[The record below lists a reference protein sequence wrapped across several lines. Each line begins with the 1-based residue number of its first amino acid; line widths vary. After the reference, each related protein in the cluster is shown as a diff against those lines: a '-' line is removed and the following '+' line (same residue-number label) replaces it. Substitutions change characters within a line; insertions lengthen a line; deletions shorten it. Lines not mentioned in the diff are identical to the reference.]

1 MKPGIRGTV
10 YTASRVVA
18 DPDRLFSPGSVAVA
32 EGAVV
37 AAGAPGDV
45 ARDLP
50 GRFDRVDLPGLLLL
64 PGLVN
69 AHAHLQIPR
78 MPVPGGGPWRSLAF
92 EEWILR
98 VIAWKRGVSP
108 GECSGNVAAAAAE
121 SLSSGTTAVG
131 EIAGPE
137 IGAYSELPLR
147 ARIFAEGVGF
157 LPEVAETVLS
167 SVEAALVRLGELS
180 SASGGKVAP
189 GVSPHTLYTVGP
201 ELLRRLAELGAR
213 LDLPCALHLAES
225 PAESEF
231 LREGTGPIASR
242 LYPAVGRDVSFFR
255 GIGMPVPEYLSRA
268 GLLREGLLLVH
279 AVHLSRKEIDELRIG
294 GARFAL
300 CPRSNEAHG
309 NGSPDLTHFVD
320 AGIPFALGT
329 DSLASVPSLSL
340 WEEMRAA
347 AGLYRGDLAGP
358 ELWRRIFRAA
368 TENGARALRI
378 PSGALKPGGPAD
390 LVAVDDPGGG
400 DDGELFARVGERVGA
415 ANVRLT
421 LVAGERMH
429 ERP

>member
-1 MKPGIRGTV
+1 MKPGMRKTV
-10 YTASRVVA
+10 YVASRLVA
-18 DPDRLFSPGSVAVA
+18 DPERVFSPGAVAIA
-32 EGAVV
+32 EGAVI
-37 AAGAPGDV
+37 AAGPPGDV

-78 MPVPGGGPWRSLAF
+78 IPAPGGGAWRSLSF
-92 EEWILR
+92 VEWILR

-108 GECSGNVAAAAAE
+108 EECSGNVAAAAAE
-121 SLSSGTTAVG
+121 SIFSGTTAVG

-137 IGAYSELPLR
+137 IGAYSVLPLR
-147 ARIFAEGVGF
+147 GRIFAEGVGF

-167 SVEAALVRLGELS
+167 SVEAAVVRLGELS
-180 SASGGKVAP
+180 SARGGRIAP

-201 ELLRRLAELGAR
+201 DLLRRLAELGTR
-213 LDLPCALHLAES
+213 LDLPVALHLAES
-225 PAESEF
+225 RAEMEF
-231 LREGTGPIASR
+231 LRDGKGEVGSR
-242 LYPAVGRDVSFFR
+242 LYPAVGKEVSFFR
-255 GIGMPVPEYLSRA
+255 GIGMPVPEYLARA
-268 GLLREGLLLVH
+268 GMLREGVVLVH
-279 AVHLSRKEIDELRIG
+279 AVHLSRKEIDELRDG
-294 GARFAL
+294 GARFVL
-300 CPRSNEAHG
+300 CPRSNAAHG

-347 AGLYRGDLAGP
+347 AGLYRGNLAGP

-378 PSGALKPGGPAD
+378 PSGALQPGLPAD

-400 DDGELFARVGERVGA
+400 EDGDLFARMGERVGA

-421 LVAGERMH
+421 LIAGERMH

>member
-157 LPEVAETVLS
+157 LPEAADTVFA
-167 SVEAALVRLGELS
+167 SVESGLSRIAGLPSAA
-180 SASGGKVAP
+180 GGLVAP
-189 GVSPHTLYTVGP
+189 GISPHTLYTVGEP
-201 ELLRRLAELGAR
+201 LLRRLAELAR
-213 LDLPCALHLAES
+213 SRSVPAALHLAES
-225 PAESEF
+225 AAEIEF
-231 LREGTGPIASR
+231 LAAGTGEIADR

-255 GIGMPVPEYLSRA
+255 GIGMPIPEYLARA
-268 GLLREGLLLVH
+268 GMLREGTILVH
-279 AVHLSRKEIDELRIG
+279 AVHLSRREIDALREG
-294 GARFAL
+294 GARFVL
-300 CPRSNEAHG
+300 CPRSNAAHG
-309 NGSPDLTHFVD
+309 NGSPDLTHFLD
-320 AGIPFALGT
+320 AGIPFGLGT

-347 AGLYRGDLAGP
+347 AGLYRGTLPVDA
-358 ELWRRIFRAA
+358 LWRGLFRAA
-368 TENGARALRI
+368 TGNGARALRL
-378 PSGALKPGGPAD
+378 PAGSLAPGSPAD
-390 LVAVDDPGGG
+390 WIAVDDPGGP
-400 DDGELFARVGERVGA
+400 DGALFSRLGERTGA

-421 LVAGERMH
+421 MISGERKF